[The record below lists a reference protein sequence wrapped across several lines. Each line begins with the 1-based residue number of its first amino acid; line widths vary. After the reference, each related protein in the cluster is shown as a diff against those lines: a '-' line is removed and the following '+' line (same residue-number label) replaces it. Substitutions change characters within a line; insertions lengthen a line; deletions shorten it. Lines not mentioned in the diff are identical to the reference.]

1 MISARRRLAVLSSMF
16 VEMGTLAQL
25 RRKLEDDPSCPVHL
39 LTEAGMGYRFSSSRL
54 VARAVAKGPQI
65 MRPQTLPWVF
75 VLWFAA
81 FCGVVLITAG
91 LIGSSR

>member
-1 MISARRRLAVLSSMF
+1 MALRNRLQEFFNGVGRYFDQDSIAIRC
-16 VEMGTLAQL
+16 VEQ
-25 RRKLEDDPSCPVHL
+25 SCPSVIEVECPLRAFL
-39 LTEAGMGYRFSSSRL
+39 LYEVFAIF
-54 VARAVAKGPQI
+54 RALL
-65 MRPQTLPWVF
+65 TLPWVF